1 MTAAKAGRDGSQKG
15 HHGYKDAHSHIRKL
29 AVIGTGKIGEALLSS
44 MLGAQLI
51 SVSHVVATDADPPR
65 ADYISEKYGIKTST
79 KNLQAV
85 AGADLVMLCVK
96 PQQVADVLRDVR
108 KGLAKNSLII
118 SVAASVTTAL
128 IERELDHGHRV
139 VRVMPNTPCLIRQGM
154 SAIARGKHATA
165 DDVKVAQMIF
175 SAMGRTVVVD
185 EKHMDA
191 ITGLSA
197 SGPAYVYLIIESL
210 AEGGVKLGLPR
221 ELSTEL
227 SAQTLLGASAMV
239 LHTGEHP
246 AKLKE
251 RGHDSRRLHHRRAD
265 RTRGGRPAR
274 HLNQGRRAC
283 GRARSPACAEPEYLA
298 PGKLQKHRL
307 FAGAVGI
314 SFRAKEW
321 YHALGWRRSH
331 ERRNLL
337 ARRRPR
343 PDCFRLSSPESSP
356 PFPLLHQISRQEAR
370 HLP

>member
-1 MTAAKAGRDGSQKG
+1 MTAAKTGSDGSQKG
-15 HHGYKDAHSHIRKL
+15 HHGSKDEHRHIRKL
-29 AVIGTGKIGEALLSS
+29 AVIGTGKLGEALLSS

-51 SVSHVVATDADPPR
+51 PVSHVVATDAEPPR

-79 KNLQAV
+79 NNRQAV

-96 PQQVADVLRDVR
+96 PQQVADVLRGIR
-108 KGLAKNSLII
+108 RNLSKNALVI
-118 SVAASVTTAL
+118 SVAASVTSGL
-128 IERELDHGHRV
+128 IERELAHGQRV

-154 SAIARGKHATA
+154 SAIARGRHATM

-246 AKLKE
+246 AKLKDVVTTPAGCTIDGLIE
-251 RGHDSRRLHHRRAD
+251 LEEGGLRVTLIKAVVRA
-265 RTRGGRPAR
+265 AE
-274 HLNQGRRAC
+274 
-283 GRARSPACAEPEYLA
+283 RARQL
-298 PGKLQKHRL
+298 
-307 FAGAVGI
+307 V
-314 SFRAKEW
+314 
-321 YHALGWRRSH
+321 
-331 ERRNLL
+331 
-337 ARRRPR
+337 
-343 PDCFRLSSPESSP
+343 ES
-356 PFPLLHQISRQEAR
+356 QNT
-370 HLP
+370 